1 MNDYSV
7 SEETLSA
14 YIDNQLTTEDRA
26 DVITAL
32 KQDSQLSQRLTEL
45 LELKEWVRMAY
56 QEPPQAQTEIK
67 PGQAASNRQLRALAA
82 SVLILL
88 GGLSGWLLHAPES
101 NLPDPA
107 FYELTQADSAVA
119 SKHKVLIH
127 ISKMDKDR
135 ISMALDKAEQ
145 MLRSSKQQH
154 KSLQL
159 EVVANAQGLALL
171 RDGSP
176 FGKRIET
183 ISNQYDNIAF
193 LACGIAMQNAR
204 LSEGIDEV
212 KLLPQAQKIDAALE
226 QILRRLKA
234 GWAYIRG

>member
-7 SEETLSA
+7 SEEKLSA
-14 YIDNQLTTEDRA
+14 YLDNQLATEDRA
-26 DVITAL
+26 DVISAL
-32 KQDSQLSQRLTEL
+32 KQDIQLSQRLTEL
-45 LELKEWVRMAY
+45 QELKEWVRMAY
-56 QEPPQAQTEIK
+56 QDPPQPQTEIK
-67 PGQAASNRQLRALAA
+67 PGRAASNKHLQALAA

-88 GGLSGWLLHAPES
+88 GGLSGWLLHT
-101 NLPDPA
+101 PDPDLSGPG
-107 FYELTQADSAVA
+107 FYELSQADSAVA
-119 SKHKVLIH
+119 GKHKVLIH

-135 ISMALDKAEQ
+135 IIMALDKAEQ
-145 MLRSSKQQH
+145 ILRSSKQQDEP
-154 KSLQL
+154 LQL

-176 FGKRIET
+176 FGKRIES
-183 ISNQYDNIAF
+183 ISKQYDNVAF

-212 KLLPQAQKIDAALE
+212 KLLPQAQRIDAALE